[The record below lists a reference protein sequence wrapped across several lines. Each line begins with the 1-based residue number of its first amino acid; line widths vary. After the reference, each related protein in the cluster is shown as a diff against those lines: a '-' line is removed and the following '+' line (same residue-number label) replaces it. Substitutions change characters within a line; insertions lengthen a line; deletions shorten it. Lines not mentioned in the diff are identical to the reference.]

1 MNFLVLDGE
10 TCNTPKVNGQL
21 DVKNGQVY
29 DLGGVVIDEY
39 GDEKMRFSVVNK
51 DVFYGMPAQMNE
63 AFYSDKIPKY
73 IEDINNDKR
82 IVLDTWKIRRLVH
95 DICKIYNVQA
105 IVAHNAYFDVQ
116 TLNATLRYQ
125 TKSFKRYF
133 LPYNIPVI
141 DSLKVARKV
150 YGKNEDYIH
159 FCQNNNYMT
168 NNKVPRPRL
177 TAEVLWKYIST
188 DNEFIE
194 SHTGFEDAEI
204 ESKIFVK
211 CLEILRKRT

>member
-10 TCNTPKVNGQL
+10 TCNTPKINGQL

-29 DLGGVVIDEY
+29 DLGGIVIDEY

-73 IEDINNDKR
+73 IEDINNNKR

-150 YGKNEDYIH
+150 YGKNEDYIN
-159 FCQNNNYMT
+159 FCQSNNYMT

-211 CLEILRKRT
+211 CLEILRERA

>member
-29 DLGGVVIDEY
+29 DLGGIVIDEY
-39 GDEKMRFSVVNK
+39 GNEKMRFSVVNK

-73 IEDINNDKR
+73 IEDINNNKR
-82 IVLDTWKIRRLVH
+82 VVLDTWKIRRLVH

-150 YGKNEDYIH
+150 YGKNEDYIN

-211 CLEILRKRT
+211 CLEILRERA

>member
-10 TCNTPKVNGQL
+10 TCNTPKVNDQL
-21 DVKNGQVY
+21 DAKNGQVY
-29 DLGGVVIDEY
+29 DLGGIVIDEY
-39 GDEKMRFSVVNK
+39 GDEKMRFSVINK

-73 IEDINNDKR
+73 IEDINNNKR
-82 IVLDTWKIRRLVH
+82 VVLDTWRIRRLVH
-95 DICKIYNVQA
+95 DICKIYNIQA

>member
-29 DLGGVVIDEY
+29 DLGGIVIDEY

-73 IEDINNDKR
+73 IEDINNNKR
-82 IVLDTWKIRRLVH
+82 VVLDTWRIRRLVH
-95 DICKIYNVQA
+95 DICKIYNIQA

-150 YGKNEDYIH
+150 YGKNEDYIN
-159 FCQNNNYMT
+159 FCQSNNYMT

-211 CLEILRKRT
+211 CLEILRKRA

>member
-1 MNFLVLDGE
+1 MNFLVLDSE

-51 DVFYGMPAQMNE
+51 DVFYGMPAQMSE

-73 IEDINNDKR
+73 IEDINNNKR
-82 IVLDTWKIRRLVH
+82 VVLDTWKIRRLVH

-159 FCQNNNYMT
+159 FCQSNNYMT

>member
-73 IEDINNDKR
+73 IEDINNNKR

-150 YGKNEDYIH
+150 YGKNEDYIN
-159 FCQNNNYMT
+159 FCQSNNYMT

-211 CLEILRKRT
+211 CLEILRERA

>member
-29 DLGGVVIDEY
+29 DLGGIVIDEY
-39 GDEKMRFSVVNK
+39 GNEKMRFSVVNK
-51 DVFYGMPAQMNE
+51 DVFYGMPSQMNE

-73 IEDINNDKR
+73 IEDINNNKR
-82 IVLDTWKIRRLVH
+82 VVLDTWKIRRLVH

-150 YGKNEDYIH
+150 YGKNEDYIN

-211 CLEILRKRT
+211 CLEILRERA

>member
-73 IEDINNDKR
+73 IEDINNNKR

-150 YGKNEDYIH
+150 YGKNEDYIN

-211 CLEILRKRT
+211 CLEILREKA

>member
-10 TCNTPKVNGQL
+10 TCNTHKVNGQL

-39 GDEKMRFSVVNK
+39 GEEKMRFSVVNK
-51 DVFYGMPAQMNE
+51 DVFYGMPDQMNE

-73 IEDINNDKR
+73 IEDINNNKR
-82 IVLDTWKIRRLVH
+82 VVLDTWKIRRLVH

-150 YGKNEDYIH
+150 YGKNEDYIN
-159 FCQNNNYMT
+159 FCQSNNYMT

>member
-29 DLGGVVIDEY
+29 DLGGIVIDEY

-51 DVFYGMPAQMNE
+51 DVFYGMPAQMNK

-73 IEDINNDKR
+73 IEDINNNKR
-82 IVLDTWKIRRLVH
+82 VVLDTWKIRRLVH
-95 DICKIYNVQA
+95 DICKIYNIQA

-150 YGKNEDYIH
+150 YGKNEDYIN

-211 CLEILRKRT
+211 CLEILRERA

>member
-29 DLGGVVIDEY
+29 DLGGIVIDEY

-73 IEDINNDKR
+73 IEDINNNKR

-150 YGKNEDYIH
+150 YGKNEDYIN
-159 FCQNNNYMT
+159 FCQSNNYMT

-211 CLEILRKRT
+211 CLEILRERA